1 MGKITRAARMRSCSL
16 RLPSCR
22 NEIETV
28 VFAHAPS
35 IDKGMGIKSPDWW
48 GAFACHH
55 CHTIADGSKR
65 FDPEYVNVFESRWLA
80 GIYETQKAL
89 IEEGLMSY
97 IEN

>member
-1 MGKITRAARMRSCSL
+1 MGKITRFARMQSCTL
-16 RLPSCR
+16 RLPNCR
-22 NEIETV
+22 NERETV

-48 GAFACHH
+48 GAFTCYH

-65 FDPEYVNVFESRWLA
+65 FDAEYVNIFESRWLA

-97 IEN
+97 IEG